1 MKQFYLTEIIT
12 KDKLQHQ
19 GIYFEPK
26 KKGMRALLWH
36 HGLSAQFY
44 SGIPLYEAAADAC
57 AREGWGFAHF
67 NSRGHDLIA
76 GVHKMDGTPP
86 YGYSYYPAGAGQE
99 KFEECVFDIEA
110 GIDFLVTQGYQE
122 IILVGHSTGANKVCY
137 YGATQK
143 NPHVAAI
150 VLSGPMSDRLHGI
163 TDYDKFKKDLAHM
176 HELTDEGHGDELLV
190 GYHFFPM
197 TPKRFIS
204 LFEPRSVEDVF
215 DYGEE
220 EPKLKYFSQITLPL
234 LVHLAGAD
242 EAADRPIEEIQKAFD
257 SHAKSPTY
265 KSVIIP
271 GALHRFNG
279 HETEAVVAIVDW
291 AKTI

>member
-1 MKQFYLTEIIT
+1 
-12 KDKLQHQ
+12 
-19 GIYFEPK
+19 
-26 KKGMRALLWH
+26 
-36 HGLSAQFY
+36 
-44 SGIPLYEAAADAC
+44 
-57 AREGWGFAHF
+57 
-67 NSRGHDLIA
+67 
-76 GVHKMDGTPP
+76 MDGTPP

-99 KFEECVFDIEA
+99 VFEESVLDIEA
-110 GIDFLVTQGYQE
+110 GIDFLVARGYSE

-137 YGATQK
+137 FAATQK
-143 NPHVAAI
+143 NPHVAAV
-150 VLSGPMSDRLHGI
+150 VLTGSISDRLHAI
-163 TDYDKFKKDLAHM
+163 TDYEKFEKDLAHM
-176 HELTDEGHGDELLV
+176 HELIRVGRGDELLV

-204 LFEPRSVEDVF
+204 LFEPRSNEDVF

-242 EAADRPIEEIQKAFD
+242 EAADRPIANIQKAFD
-257 SHAKSPTY
+257 SHAKSLKY

-279 HETEAVVAIVDW
+279 HEQEAVAAMVDW
-291 AKTI
+291 IKTL